1 MSDLLDLPP
10 AGPRGRRPR
19 RGLRTGVVV
28 LVLIGLL
35 AGALLGGGL
44 LLDRL
49 GSPAALDYDG
59 QGSGEVV
66 VQVEP
71 GQTAADVG
79 RTLVDEGV
87 VQSTEAFNAA
97 AREEP
102 DSTKLQPGSFTLR
115 RQMSAESALAALLD
129 PATRVQGTIAI
140 PEGFR
145 VEQTLARIAARTDI
159 PLAELQ
165 AAAKDT
171 GELGLPAYARGQLE
185 GFLFPATYEVE
196 PGATAV
202 EVLRMM
208 VERFEQSATSLGLTA
223 KAEALGRTPY
233 DIVKVA
239 SLIEREVRFDD
250 ELPKV
255 AQVVYNRLEQG
266 ETLGIDAAILYGL
279 GPDRESGA
287 LRQSE
292 LDRVTPYNLRKVQ
305 GLPPTPI
312 ASPGEKTLEAALNPT
327 GGDVLFY
334 VLSTK
339 EGRSTFTSNLR
350 DHNDAVKKARDEGVF

>member
-10 AGPRGRRPR
+10 AAPRRRRPR
-19 RGLRTGVVV
+19 RGLRTLLVLLV
-28 LVLIGLL
+28 LVG
-35 AGALLGGGL
+35 LLGGALVGGSL
-44 LLDRL
+44 LLDRVR
-49 GSPAALDYDG
+49 SPSALDYEG
-59 QGSGEVV
+59 QGSGAVV
-66 VQVEP
+66 VQVQP

-87 VQSTEAFNAA
+87 VRSEAAFNAA

-102 DSTKLQPGSFTLR
+102 DSTRLQPGSFTLR
-115 RQMSAESALAALLD
+115 ERMSAASALSALLD
-129 PATRVQGTIAI
+129 PDSRVQGTVAI

-145 VEQTLARIAARTDI
+145 VEQTLERIAARTDI
-159 PLAELQ
+159 PLADLQ
-165 AAAKDT
+165 AAAKAPQR
-171 GELGLPAYARGQLE
+171 LGLPDYAGGDLE

-202 EVLRMM
+202 EVLTMM
-208 VERFEQSATSLGLTA
+208 VKRFEQSATSLGLEA
-223 KAEALGRTPY
+223 KAKALGRTPY
-233 DIVKVA
+233 DILKVA

-279 GPDRESGA
+279 GRTSGE

-292 LDRVTPYNLRKVQ
+292 LDRETPYNLRKVR

-339 EGRSTFTSNLR
+339 EGRSTFTTNIR
-350 DHNDAVKKARDEGVF
+350 DHNNAVNKARAEGVF